1 MKSQRKH
8 ELRSNELADV
18 IDRVVERAKPH
29 ARTIGYAATAAVALV
44 VILLVLPAILG
55 RAAPEQSA
63 AGAYAAAQASGE
75 AEPLR
80 EFLLAYPKSPA
91 VPAARL
97 LLADRELEEVVRGV
111 EVPKGEDAKA
121 KAKADALL
129 ADAKDQYTQVA
140 ESAATLEPL
149 ARVGLALVTI
159 QEGDVEKG
167 RAALREVTTMWPGSA
182 GAEKARVHFDSL
194 TGYKPVEFTNE
205 PLEPP
210 EEQKIEVKPAEQ
222 KPGAAKAAEVKPGEP
237 KPAEMPSAPKAAP
250 APKG

>member
-8 ELRSNELADV
+8 DLRANELADV
-18 IDRVVERAKPH
+18 INLAVERAKPH
-29 ARTIGYAATAAVALV
+29 AKTIGYAATAAVALV

-63 AGAYAAAQASGE
+63 AGAYAAAQTSGE

-91 VPAARL
+91 VPAAKL

-111 EVPKGEDAKA
+111 EAPKGEDAKA
-121 KAKADALL
+121 KAAALL

-140 ESAATLEPL
+140 ESAPTLEPL

-182 GAEKARVHFDSL
+182 GAEKAKVHFDVL
-194 TGYKPVEFTNE
+194 AGYKPVEFTNE

-210 EEQKIEVKPAEQ
+210 EEQKPEAKPAEQ
-222 KPGAAKAAEVKPGEP
+222 KPGAAKPAEVKPGKP
-237 KPAEMPSAPKAAP
+237 KLGETPSAPKAAP

>member
-55 RAAPEQSA
+55 RAAPEHSA
-63 AGAYAAAQASGE
+63 AGAYAAAQASGA

-111 EVPKGEDAKA
+111 EVQKGEDA

-182 GAEKARVHFDSL
+182 GAEKARVHFDAL

-210 EEQKIEVKPAEQ
+210 EEQKPEAKPAEQ
-222 KPGAAKAAEVKPGEP
+222 KPGAAKPAEVKPGEP
-237 KPAEMPSAPKAAP
+237 KPGETPSAPKADP
-250 APKG
+250 APKD